1 MLRARK
7 SEEKRQICRDNF
19 SPPKYILSG
28 KKKTEM
34 IKIRRNKIGKKKE
47 DRITFGDD

>member
-28 KKKTEM
+28 KKNRDDKD
-34 IKIRRNKIGKKKE
+34 KKKQ
-47 DRITFGDD
+47 DRKKRR